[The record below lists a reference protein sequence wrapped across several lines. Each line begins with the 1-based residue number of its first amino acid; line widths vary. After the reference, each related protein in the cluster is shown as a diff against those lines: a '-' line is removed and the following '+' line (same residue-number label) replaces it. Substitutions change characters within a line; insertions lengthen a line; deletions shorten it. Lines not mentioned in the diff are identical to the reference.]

1 MTAGNNP
8 ENRREMGR
16 RALPWALAV
25 IIVLAVVL
33 RVNSL
38 SFVRGLAV
46 ADEIIDTSEVY
57 RQQIRDNQA
66 LAEQIKFLQTEEGR
80 RQACWQKLGRVRP
93 EQQVGRLVET
103 LPPPPG
109 PPGRAQRV
117 RAFIK
122 QQEEAGTEAIRR
134 LGEMVRCYTRR
145 RPLDQPPASEG
156 NPPAAALS
164 KTAQDEVGVGSG

>member
-1 MTAGNNP
+1 MAAGNNS

-16 RALPWALAV
+16 RALPWALALM
-25 IIVLAVVL
+25 IVLAVVL

-46 ADEIIDTSEVY
+46 ADEIVDTSEVY

-66 LAEQIKFLQTEEGR
+66 LEEQIKFLQTDEGR
-80 RQACWQKLGRVRP
+80 RQACWQKLGLVSP
-93 EQQVGRLVET
+93 GQQVGRLVEA
-103 LPPPPG
+103 PPVPTTPPA
-109 PPGRAQRV
+109 RAQRV
-117 RAFIK
+117 RSFIK
-122 QQEEAGTEAIRR
+122 QHEQASTEAIRR

-156 NPPAAALS
+156 NLPAAALS
-164 KTAQDEVGVGSG
+164 KTLTEDGGSG

>member
-1 MTAGNNP
+1 MAAGKNP

-25 IIVLAVVL
+25 VIVLAVVL

-46 ADEIIDTSEVY
+46 ADEIVDTSEVY

-66 LAEQIKFLQTEEGR
+66 LEEQIKFLQTDEGR
-80 RQACWQKLGRVRP
+80 RQACWQKLGHVSP
-93 EQQVGRLVET
+93 GQQVGRLVET
-103 LPPPPG
+103 PPPP
-109 PPGRAQRV
+109 PPTPDRAQRV
-117 RAFIK
+117 RKFIK
-122 QQEEAGTEAIRR
+122 QQEQAGTEAIHR

-145 RPLDQPPASEG
+145 RPLDQPPASDG
-156 NPPAAALS
+156 NSPAAALS
-164 KTAQDEVGVGSG
+164 KTPKDDEGSG